1 MQRLSRRACHDG
13 RGMIMGETRRI
24 WVTEVHNVGGFFGG
38 DTITL
43 SATPWPDGEED
54 TLTID
59 EKALQNIRAR
69 HTIMP
74 EMLLELEMTGDRV
87 DRARLIGSRDRELMN
102 DALRD
107 VPSDSLPA
115 PRIRAYHCERC
126 NIWITGQPPER
137 DDARVCAVCDQPL
150 QR

>member
-1 MQRLSRRACHDG
+1 MR
-13 RGMIMGETRRI
+13 ETRRV

-59 EKALQNIRAR
+59 EKALENIRAR

-74 EMLLELEMTGDRV
+74 EMLLELELTGDRV
-87 DRARLIGSRDRELMN
+87 DRARLLASRDRELMN

-107 VPSDSLPA
+107 AASDLLDG
-115 PRIRAYHCERC
+115 PRIRAYHCARC
-126 NIWITGQPPER
+126 NLWIVGQPPER
-137 DDARVCAVCDQPL
+137 EDSRICGLCEQPL
-150 QR
+150 DR

>member
-1 MQRLSRRACHDG
+1 MS
-13 RGMIMGETRRI
+13 ETRRV

-43 SATPWPDGEED
+43 SATPWPDGEEH

-59 EKALQNIRAR
+59 EKALENIRAR

-74 EMLLELEMTGDRV
+74 EMLLELELTGDRV
-87 DRARLIGSRDRELMN
+87 DRARLLASRDRALMN

-107 VPSDSLPA
+107 STSGPLDG
-115 PRIRAYHCERC
+115 PRIRAYHCARC
-126 NIWITGQPPER
+126 NLWIVGQPPER
-137 DDARVCAVCDQPL
+137 DDGRICRLCEQPL
-150 QR
+150 DR